1 MAFQTVPPPPYF
13 HHSPVQ
19 VLAAI
24 SMALFSKPL
33 AGSPGTVYKRHSCL
47 PVAVS

>member
-1 MAFQTVPPPPYF
+1 MAFQAVPPPPYF
-13 HHSPVQ
+13 HHSPFQ

-33 AGSPGTVYKRHSCL
+33 AGSPGTMYQRHSSV
-47 PVAVS
+47 PVSTS